1 MTSMQLML
9 KYLEDEGLEN
19 TGAYYKAKLLFE
31 NKEKQD
37 IIETFCQGYYEG
49 KNDSDYTAD
58 EYYRKLIKI
67 LNQNK

>member
-31 NKEKQD
+31 NKEKKD

-58 EYYRKLIKI
+58 EYYRKLIEIVK
-67 LNQNK
+67 NK